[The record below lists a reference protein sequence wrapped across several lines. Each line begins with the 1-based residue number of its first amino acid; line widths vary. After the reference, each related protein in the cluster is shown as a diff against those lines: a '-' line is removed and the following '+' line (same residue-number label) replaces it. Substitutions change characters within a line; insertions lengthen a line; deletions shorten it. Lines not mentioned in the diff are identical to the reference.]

1 MSVTHYTCKYVHFL
15 KLTHGNNL
23 EKSWFFKVHVAL
35 VGFKNTS
42 IFLYYCESQCDFICR
57 NGNFQDSVRC
67 LRGLHSSCQDPVK
80 LEMLK
85 KYADPNAWEAGF
97 NRLCHSMS
105 RKYRNITDCTSTLGF
120 IKCGWLILKHV
131 CVFISYLYN
140 FAWYIHS
147 SLIPFHLLN
156 AKFIKWF
163 DILVE
168 I

>member
-1 MSVTHYTCKYVHFL
+1 M
-15 KLTHGNNL
+15 
-23 EKSWFFKVHVAL
+23 
-35 VGFKNTS
+35 GFKNTS
-42 IFLYYCESQCDFICR
+42 TYLYYSESQCDSICR

-120 IKCGWLILKHV
+120 TKCRLLILKHV
-131 CVFISYLYN
+131 CVFLLPACITSRDIHTYHLFPSTCSMQSLYQMIWYLGRNLISWN
-140 FAWYIHS
+140 VKTKVGKVNMTQPDS
-147 SLIPFHLLN
+147 RS
-156 AKFIKWF
+156 
-163 DILVE
+163 VG
-168 I
+168 